1 MERSSRQTTV
11 GWIGTGVMGEPMC
24 AHLLAAD
31 YPVTVFNRTRS
42 RAEEL
47 LRRGAAWAGSPAEV
61 AAASEVVFTMVGTPA
76 DVREVVLGSAG
87 VLSRAKPGSLVV
99 DMTTSEPSLAEEIH
113 RAARAIRVGAV
124 DAPVSGGDTGAREAT
139 LSIMV
144 GAEEQDFA
152 RVEPLLRLL
161 GRTVV
166 RQGGPG
172 AGQHAKLA
180 NQILV
185 ASNMVG
191 VCEALL
197 YGYRAGLD
205 LHRLLVSVSQGAAGS
220 WSLSNYGPRI
230 LAGDLQPGFA
240 VRHFLK
246 DLGIAVTEAK
256 RMSLPLPGLALAE
269 QLYLALNAQRGS
281 GLGIHALVL
290 ALARICEIDWRQK
303 T

>member
-1 MERSSRQTTV
+1 
-11 GWIGTGVMGEPMC
+11 MGEPMC

-31 YPVTVFNRTRS
+31 YRVTIFNRTRS

-61 AAASEVVFTMVGTPA
+61 AAVSDVTFTMVGTPA
-76 DVREVVLGSAG
+76 DVREVILGSAG
-87 VLSRAKPGSLVV
+87 ILSQAKPGSLVV
-99 DMTTSEPSLAEEIH
+99 DMTTSEPSLAEEIY
-113 RAARAIRVGAV
+113 RRARAIEVGAV
-124 DAPVSGGDTGAREAT
+124 DAPVSGGDIGARDAT

-185 ASNMVG
+185 ASNIVG

-205 LHRLLVSVSQGAAGS
+205 IHTLLASVSQGAAGS

-230 LAGDLQPGFA
+230 LAGDLRPGFA
-240 VRHFLK
+240 VRHFSK
-246 DLGIAVTEAK
+246 DLGIALTEAK
-256 RMSLPLPGLALAE
+256 RMSLALPGLALAE
-269 QLYLALNAQRGS
+269 QLYIALEAQGGS
-281 GLGIHALVL
+281 ELGIHGLVL
-290 ALARICEIDWRQK
+290 ALARICGIEWPQK

>member
-1 MERSSRQTTV
+1 MHRSSPPIRV

-61 AAASEVVFTMVGTPA
+61 AAASDVTFTMVGTPA
-76 DVREVVLGSAG
+76 DVREVILGSAG
-87 VLSRAKPGSLVV
+87 VLSQAKRGSLVV
-99 DMTTSEPSLAEEIH
+99 DMTTSEPSLAKEIH
-113 RAARAIRVGAV
+113 RAARAIEVGAV
-124 DAPVSGGDTGAREAT
+124 DAPVSGGDIGARDAS

-172 AGQHAKLA
+172 AGQHAKVA

-185 ASNMVG
+185 ASNIVG
-191 VCEALL
+191 ACEALL

-205 LHRLLVSVSQGAAGS
+205 LSTLLMSVSQGAAGS

-230 LAGDLQPGFA
+230 LAGDLRPGFA

-246 DLGIAVTEAK
+246 DLGIALTEAK
-256 RMSLPLPGLALAE
+256 RMSLALPGLALAE
-269 QLYLALNAQRGS
+269 QLYLALQAQRGS
-281 GLGIHALVL
+281 ELGIQGLVL
-290 ALARICEIDWRQK
+290 ALARACDIDWPPD